1 MPSNFTSRETET
13 QKANY
18 LLTVTEPVSGDN
30 KLSCLRQGEK
40 IGKKTEFKIRQVN
53 PGHFSHYTQSGV
65 GV

>member
-1 MPSNFTSRETET
+1 MPSNFIGGETET
-13 QKANY
+13 QKVNY
-18 LLTVTEPVSGDN
+18 LLTVIEQVSGDN

-40 IGKKTEFKIRQVN
+40 IGKKKEFKIRQVN